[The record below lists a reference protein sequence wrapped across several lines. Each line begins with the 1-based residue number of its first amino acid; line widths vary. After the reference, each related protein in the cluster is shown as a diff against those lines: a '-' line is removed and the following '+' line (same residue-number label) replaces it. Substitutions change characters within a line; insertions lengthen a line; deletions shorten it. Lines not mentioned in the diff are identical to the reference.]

1 MAKRKHPPDNAD
13 RVPSSGEMTGN
24 ATETPLER
32 VGRHIR
38 EMKEQSPSGWAE
50 LTESGKLERLDRLDW
65 RGVEPLERLCVIEV
79 EVDLNRVSPRTQRN
93 YLGKIRDHVLYGL
106 SDWVMATLPPSSAL
120 PVEADTPPVPSPSE
134 IIADP
139 RRFLTQE
146 QLQNG
151 QSLPRAGCGDRGHD
165 NGRKM

>member
-24 ATETPLER
+24 ASETALGR

-38 EMKEQSPSGWAE
+38 DMKEQSPGGWAE
-50 LTESGKLERLDRLDW
+50 LTESGKIERLDRLDW
-65 RGVEPLERLCVIEV
+65 RGVEPLERLCVIEA
-79 EVDLNRVSPRTQRN
+79 EGDLNRISPRTQRN
-93 YLGKIRDHVLYGL
+93 YLGKIRDRVLYGL
-106 SDWVMATLPPSSAL
+106 SDRAVATLPPSSAL
-120 PVEADTPPVPSPSE
+120 SAEADTSPLPSPSE

-139 RRFLTQE
+139 RRFLSQE

-151 QSLPRAGCGDRGHD
+151 QDRGHD